1 MLPTHVGMNRM
12 GGKSISSI
20 VYAPHTRGDE
30 PPEVGDGFMQTP
42 CSPHT
47 WG

>member
-1 MLPTHVGMNRM
+1 MSLVTTLLPTLKTG
-12 GGKSISSI
+12 
-20 VYAPHTRGDE
+20 APHTRGDE
-30 PPEVGDGFMQTP
+30 PVKDKIVERKGM